1 MKRASERTSREGA
14 GGTSPSSA
22 EQLRRIIAARARVE
36 EANTELRLA
45 VKAAR
50 DAGESWAMIG
60 ATLDTSR
67 RSRPAGV
74 ATSLPRS

>member
-14 GGTSPSSA
+14 GGTSASSVD
-22 EQLRRIIAARARVE
+22 QLRRIIAARARVE

-74 ATSLPRS
+74 ATSFRRP

>member
-1 MKRASERTSREGA
+1 MKRASERTSREGGAAA
-14 GGTSPSSA
+14 GSA

-67 RSRPAGV
+67 RSRRAGV
-74 ATSLPRS
+74 ATSLPRP